1 MMTAPAPVP
10 APTRSARRRDAA
22 DLCLEPSPDGTGE
35 PTLDSTRRVK
45 SVSTSNHRRSGDD
58 DGDGAR
64 TTLIAVVARRRC
76 CRGASLLPD

>member
-22 DLCLEPSPDGTGE
+22 DLRLEPSPDGTGE
-35 PTLDSTRRVK
+35 PTLDSTPRAK
-45 SVSTSNHRRSGDD
+45 SISTSNHRRSEDD

-64 TTLIAVVARRRC
+64 TTLIAVVAPRRC
-76 CRGASLLPD
+76 CRG